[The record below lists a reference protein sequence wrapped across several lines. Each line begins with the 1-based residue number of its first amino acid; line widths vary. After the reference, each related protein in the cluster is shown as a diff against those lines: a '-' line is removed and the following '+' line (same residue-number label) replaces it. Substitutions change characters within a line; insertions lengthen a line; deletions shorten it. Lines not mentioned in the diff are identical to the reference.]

1 MNNPS
6 VSNQTDSPDEQRNSP
21 QQDERRQPRPAID
34 EAERREVA
42 ARLRDR
48 FSFGA

>member
-1 MNNPS
+1 MKNPS
-6 VSNQTDSPDEQRNSP
+6 VSNRTDSPAEQRNSP
-21 QQDERRQPRPAID
+21 QQDEGKQRRPAVA